1 MKEEGMPTAVVRRDI
16 GDEWLDIE
24 GASRYTKLSRH
35 TVYDAVRTGGLRHVR
50 VGGRLRLRFKRT
62 WLDQWLEQFS
72 LQNDA
77 R

>member
-1 MKEEGMPTAVVRRDI
+1 MATAVLRRDPV

-24 GASRYTKLSRH
+24 GASCYTKLSRH
-35 TVYDAVRTGGLRHVR
+35 TVYDAVRRGGLRHVR

-72 LQNDA
+72 VENDP

>member
-1 MKEEGMPTAVVRRDI
+1 MATAVLRRDPVS
-16 GDEWLDIE
+16 DEWLDID
-24 GASRYTKLSRH
+24 GASRHTKLSRH

-72 LQNDA
+72 VENDP

>member
-1 MKEEGMPTAVVRRDI
+1 MATAVLTRDPI
-16 GDEWLDIE
+16 RDEWLDID

-50 VGGRLRLRFKRT
+50 VGGRLRLRFRRT
-62 WLDQWLEQFS
+62 WLDHWLEQFS
-72 LQNDA
+72 VENEP